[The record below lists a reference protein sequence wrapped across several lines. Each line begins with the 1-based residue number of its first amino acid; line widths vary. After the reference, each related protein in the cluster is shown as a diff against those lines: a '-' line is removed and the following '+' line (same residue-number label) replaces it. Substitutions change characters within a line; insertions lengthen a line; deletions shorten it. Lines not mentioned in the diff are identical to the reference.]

1 MILTPRYLAGVADG
15 VVDIFSQA
23 ENEILADIARRIVKT
38 GSVTNTAGWEL
49 QKMREAGML
58 NEETVKQL
66 AAATNK
72 SEAEIQRMLK
82 ESYKRALSFDIDVIP
97 ADLKMSWTQI
107 KDNPAFRA
115 IMLQGV
121 NNANQLVSNF
131 TKTTA
136 GAAQTAFFNALDV
149 SYLQHITGA
158 QTREEAVRGALKKL
172 AQQGIYKVAYPQDN
186 GGIFYNSVEAAVR
199 RALTTAVNQSCAKLQ
214 LANCDMLGTDLVE
227 TTAHLGARP
236 SHAVWQ
242 GKIFSRSG
250 STKKYPDFVKSTG
263 YGTGDGLCGWNCRHS
278 FFPYFE
284 GYSTPAYDM
293 GKFDSEENARLYEEE
308 QKQRRYERMVREA
321 KREVA
326 TLEAGYD
333 AAQSPELKQ
342 NISYDL
348 EKAKNKLRNRQT
360 LLRNYCKENGLTNDY
375 SRTYTAGYNN
385 KTRVK
390 IGNKNTSKKLDNP
403 AKSGIIKARRNV
415 DKRIDTGGIRN
426 DKALTRE
433 QVSQVKEYA
442 ISLGMP
448 PERIR
453 YAGHY
458 YTSYG
463 SNFDMLYIGYD
474 VMPNPSPKSANS
486 RITAKG
492 SIAHEI
498 VGHRESCL
506 KHLDQSD
513 PLLDEIQASIRA
525 ARFAPDL
532 SNVERITLLR
542 DAGERAKKQGITL
555 KSVKNSLNID
565 KR

>member
-186 GGIFYNSVEAAVR
+186 GGVYYNSVEAAVR

-242 GKIFSRSG
+242 GKVFSRSG

-321 KREVA
+321 KREVS
-326 TLEAGYD
+326 TLEAGFE
-333 AAQSPELKQ
+333 AAESPELQ
-342 NISYDL
+342 EGIAADL
-348 EKAKNKLRNRQT
+348 QQAKTKLRNRQKR
-360 LLRNYCKENGLTNDY
+360 LRDYCNEHGLYNDY
-375 SRTYTAGYNN
+375 SRTYTAGYND
-385 KTRVK
+385 KSRVK
-390 IGNKNTSKKLDNP
+390 IVHNNTSKKLDNSS
-403 AKSGIIKARRNV
+403 KSGIIKTQ
-415 DKRIDTGGIRN
+415 DTVPIR
-426 DKALTRE
+426 DIEIGRSVGAKALNHDVLDPETGEFFSFAEGTKIQNAHYFAGKGCKKKLNPEVAEGLSE
-433 QVSQVKEYA
+433 QIGGK
-442 ISLGMP
+442 
-448 PERIR
+448 PENWQ
-453 YAGHY
+453 H
-458 YTSYG
+458 
-463 SNFDMLYIGYD
+463 
-474 VMPNPSPKSANS
+474 
-486 RITAKG
+486 AKG
-492 SIAHEI
+492 NGVIDYYGEYRDAEVHWFHEDS
-498 VGHRESCL
+498 VGNHKFKIKRW
-506 KHLDQSD
+506 
-513 PLLDEIQASIRA
+513 LDES
-525 ARFAPDL
+525 
-532 SNVERITLLR
+532 
-542 DAGERAKKQGITL
+542 
-555 KSVKNSLNID
+555 
-565 KR
+565 

>member
-38 GSVTNTAGWEL
+38 GGVSNTAGWQL

-58 NEETVKQL
+58 NEDTVKQL

-293 GKFDSEENARLYEEE
+293 SKFDSEENARLYEEE

-321 KREVA
+321 KREVS
-326 TLEAGYD
+326 TLEAGLD
-333 AAQSPELKQ
+333 AAESAELQEGLAADLRQAKQ
-342 NISYDL
+342 
-348 EKAKNKLRNRQT
+348 KLRNRQK
-360 LLRNYCKENGLTNDY
+360 LLREYCEDHDLFNDY
-375 SRTYTAGYNN
+375 SRTYTPGYNGRN
-385 KTRVK
+385 RTRIVSAKTPK
-390 IGNKNTSKKLDNP
+390 MLDNP
-403 AKSGIIKARRNV
+403 AKSGIMETGAISGALSPYSKAAERHAVQYYESVRHMTSDAARIAQNTQISADKIEKIKKHV
-415 DKRIDTGGIRN
+415 FLDEHDLIDGRHRFVPSYDMAQSWQRLISGKYEEKDIILL
-426 DKALTRE
+426 KH
-433 QVSQVKEYA
+433 EYA
-442 ISLGMP
+442 ELRYM
-448 PERIR
+448 ER
-453 YAGHY
+453 GL
-458 YTSYG
+458 SQ
-463 SNFDMLYIGYD
+463 NE
-474 VMPNPSPKSANS
+474 
-486 RITAKG
+486 
-492 SIAHEI
+492 AH
-498 VGHRESCL
+498 
-506 KHLDQSD
+506 
-513 PLLDEIQASIRA
+513 IRA
-525 ARFAPDL
+525 
-532 SNVERITLLR
+532 S
-542 DAGERAKKQGITL
+542 
-555 KSVKNSLNID
+555 
-565 KR
+565 KRYNYAMYCG

>member
-38 GSVTNTAGWEL
+38 GSVSNTAGWEL

-58 NEETVKQL
+58 NEDTVKQL
-66 AAATNK
+66 AVATNK

-136 GAAQTAFFNALDV
+136 GAAQVAFFNSLDV
-149 SYLQHITGA
+149 SYLQYVTGA
-158 QTREEAVRGALKKL
+158 VTREEAVRSALRKL
-172 AQQGIYKVAYPQDN
+172 AQQGIYKIAYPQQN
-186 GGIFYNSVEAAVR
+186 GGVYYNSVESAVR

-242 GKIFSRSG
+242 GKVFSRSG

-293 GKFDSEENARLYEEE
+293 GKFDSKENARLYEEE
-308 QKQRRYERMVREA
+308 QKQRRYERMVRES
-321 KREVA
+321 KREVS
-326 TLEAGYD
+326 TLEAGFG
-333 AAQSPELKQ
+333 AAESPELQ
-342 NISYDL
+342 EGIAADL
-348 EKAKNKLRNRQT
+348 QQAKNKLRNRQKR
-360 LLRNYCKENGLTNDY
+360 LRDYCQEHGLYNDY
-375 SRTYTAGYNN
+375 SRTYTAGYNGKKN
-385 KTRVK
+385 RTNISKTV
-390 IGNKNTSKKLDNP
+390 DNSG
-403 AKSGIIKARRNV
+403 KSGIIKAGGKLTDENYMKYDQYEDQAKRFYSARVRNTDDV
-415 DKRIDTGGIRN
+415 HII
-426 DKALTRE
+426 
-433 QVSQVKEYA
+433 
-442 ISLGMP
+442 
-448 PERIR
+448 
-453 YAGHY
+453 
-458 YTSYG
+458 TS
-463 SNFDMLYIGYD
+463 NCDFT
-474 VMPNPSPKSANS
+474 V
-486 RITAKG
+486 
-492 SIAHEI
+492 
-498 VGHRESCL
+498 
-506 KHLDQSD
+506 
-513 PLLDEIQASIRA
+513 DEISAIKDHIMVREHLFEDGTIRRFDADIDQALAWQRLMQGKATDTDILFLHHELEELRYMQKHKCNYETA
-525 ARFAPDL
+525 HAFANRRF
-532 SNVERITLLR
+532 NWEK
-542 DAGERAKKQGITL
+542 E
-555 KSVKNSLNID
+555 ID
-565 KR
+565 KIVDTDEIDPKLLI

>member
-186 GGIFYNSVEAAVR
+186 GGVYYNSVEAAVR

-242 GKIFSRSG
+242 GKVFSRSG

-284 GYSTPAYDM
+284 GYSTPSYDM

-321 KREVA
+321 KREVS
-326 TLEAGYD
+326 TLEAGFE
-333 AAQSPELKQ
+333 AAEAPELQ
-342 NISYDL
+342 EGIAADL
-348 EKAKNKLRNRQT
+348 QQAKTKLRNRQKR
-360 LLRNYCKENGLTNDY
+360 LRDYCNEHGLYNDY
-375 SRTYTAGYNN
+375 SRTYTAGYND
-385 KTRVK
+385 KSRVK

-403 AKSGIIKARRNV
+403 TKSGKINSSGTTLKIDIQHFAKSSKDFPTIILPRR
-415 DKRIDTGGIRN
+415 
-426 DKALTRE
+426 
-433 QVSQVKEYA
+433 EYA
-442 ISLGMP
+442 HVMSELETNITLEQRSKKVFKKAIGDF
-448 PERIR
+448 
-453 YAGHY
+453 Y
-458 YTSYG
+458 YTVENNGAGNYRI
-463 SNFDMLYIGYD
+463 IG
-474 VMPNPSPKSANS
+474 
-486 RITAKG
+486 
-492 SIAHEI
+492 
-498 VGHRESCL
+498 
-506 KHLDQSD
+506 
-513 PLLDEIQASIRA
+513 
-525 ARFAPDL
+525 
-532 SNVERITLLR
+532 
-542 DAGERAKKQGITL
+542 KKAI
-555 KSVKNSLNID
+555 K
-565 KR
+565 

>member
-136 GAAQTAFFNALDV
+136 AAAQTAFFNALDV

-242 GKIFSRSG
+242 GKVFSRSG

-321 KREVA
+321 KREVS
-326 TLEAGYD
+326 TLEAGFE
-333 AAQSPELKQ
+333 AAESPKLQEG
-342 NISYDL
+342 IAADL
-348 EKAKNKLRNRQT
+348 QQAKTKLRNRQKR
-360 LLRNYCKENGLTNDY
+360 LRDYCNEHGLYNDY
-375 SRTYTAGYNN
+375 SRTYTAGYND
-385 KTRVK
+385 KSRVK

-403 AKSGIIKARRNV
+403 TKSGKINSSGTTLKIDIQHFAKSSKDFPTIILPRR
-415 DKRIDTGGIRN
+415 
-426 DKALTRE
+426 
-433 QVSQVKEYA
+433 EYA
-442 ISLGMP
+442 HVMSELETNITLEQRSKKVFKKAIGDF
-448 PERIR
+448 
-453 YAGHY
+453 Y
-458 YTSYG
+458 YTVENNGAGNYRI
-463 SNFDMLYIGYD
+463 IG
-474 VMPNPSPKSANS
+474 
-486 RITAKG
+486 
-492 SIAHEI
+492 
-498 VGHRESCL
+498 
-506 KHLDQSD
+506 
-513 PLLDEIQASIRA
+513 
-525 ARFAPDL
+525 
-532 SNVERITLLR
+532 
-542 DAGERAKKQGITL
+542 KKAI
-555 KSVKNSLNID
+555 K
-565 KR
+565 